1 MKTMKY
7 GLRIK
12 NFEAGSLFECNNGA
26 RSSYRYTNAMLSN
39 SLFLDYMLDHGLKI
53 WKGTMTRDIIGIDF
67 KQGSR
72 SYPQEIDHLEA
83 TKKKYLA
90 LGDDEKVKKLEV
102 LIEDANQHPEKF
114 QKRTKQE
121 IREIF
126 YQDGVSVTYV
136 TRKKNGEIK
145 KSETI
150 HYKMLFRSV
159 GKAKKGSCMFIC
171 DRLYKRAID
180 YLRMGI
186 KMPKEKAP
194 IVEVSAYA
202 PLVASSIVGKIQIP
216 PEDILIIKDVS
227 SAFRT
232 KVVSIETNDR
242 KQCVARPVE
251 EYEVTNEMFD
261 GQALI
266 DKSVFPEWGDGY
278 VLLRQHFCKMAA
290 FCTDIRQ
297 FFKDHYGDQYET
309 ATVQD
314 MFGNLHYVKDI
325 KLITTNNAMKWL
337 KFDLSYDYWCDRVE
351 ENHNCFGVV
360 KTAHKSKLGE
370 VQRMSYQMV
379 NALDEKIMPNVM
391 AKSIEY
397 IGLLKNDD
405 DVFLDFL
412 RKNENYVN
420 DYEVLVA
427 LVEQDRNFLRC
438 DYFRQRR
445 SEIVRAYVLNFK
457 SGHVNQNGDNLVLV
471 GSPYAMLLAAVG
483 EDVEKDDT
491 LVPQDG
497 VIQCYTERFDDGVEL
512 AEFRSPFNSK
522 NNMGCLYN
530 NKSSPKWQRYF
541 PFGEQIIAV
550 NMVHTDFQS
559 RNNGL
564 TKWASVQQCA

>member
-72 SYPQEIDHLEA
+72 SYPQEIEHLEA

-90 LGDDEKVKKLEV
+90 LGDDEKVKKLEA
-102 LIEDANQHPEKF
+102 LIDDADRHPEKF

-242 KQCVARPVE
+242 KQCVARPLE

-297 FFKDHYGDQYET
+297 FFKDHYGGQYET

-351 ENHNCFGVV
+351 ENHNYFGVV

-471 GSPYAMLLAAVG
+471 GSPYAMLLASVG
-483 EDVEKDDT
+483 
-491 LVPQDG
+491 
-497 VIQCYTERFDDGVEL
+497 
-512 AEFRSPFNSK
+512 
-522 NNMGCLYN
+522 
-530 NKSSPKWQRYF
+530 
-541 PFGEQIIAV
+541 
-550 NMVHTDFQS
+550 
-559 RNNGL
+559 
-564 TKWASVQQCA
+564 